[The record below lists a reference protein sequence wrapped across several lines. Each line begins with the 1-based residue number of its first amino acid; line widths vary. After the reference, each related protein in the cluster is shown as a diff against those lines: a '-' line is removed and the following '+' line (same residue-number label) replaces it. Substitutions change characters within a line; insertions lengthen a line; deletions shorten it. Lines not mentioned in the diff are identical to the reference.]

1 MGRRVALAAGVGAL
15 LGLAWWGMFE
25 LLASGAVCSKDD
37 WGCLGA
43 FVTAVPVFAVAGSVL
58 GGFALRSL
66 SVSRAWLV
74 AVPATLM
81 AVVAMVLLLGLPY
94 LGFGVFAALYALIAV
109 LTSRPSPDSGPGARA

>member
-1 MGRRVALAAGVGAL
+1 VGRRVALAAGVGAL
-15 LGLAWWGMFE
+15 LGLAWWGVFA
-25 LLASGAVCSKDD
+25 LISSGAVCSFED

-43 FVTAVPVFAVAGSVL
+43 FVMTVPVFAVAGAVL

-81 AVVAMVLLLGLPY
+81 AVVAMVLLLGLPF
-94 LGFGVFAALYALIAV
+94 LAFLVFAGLYALIAV
-109 LTSRPSPDSGPGARA
+109 LTR